1 MLPRPMVPLPGR
13 HLTVGGN
20 GAIPRGN
27 DAKSVAVN
35 RRGTSRGERGSLV
48 VSHAVD
54 AGRIRSVN
62 EDRVFVDE
70 ALGLF
75 VVADGMGGMRNG
87 GEAADIVLEVVANLL
102 TARSADESVI
112 VAAIVSADE
121 AVRTALGEGSSG
133 STVVVGQTTERHVVI
148 AHAGDSRATMLRN
161 GRLIALTADHNLAA
175 VYVESGQLSA
185 DEARSHPSSSRL
197 TSYVGMGVSMT
208 VEVDRVE
215 IEPGDWVIL
224 ATDGLSLMLSD
235 NEIVA
240 VLSGSEPGT
249 AAQALVDATLEAGA
263 FDNVGVI
270 VMSASE

>member
-1 MLPRPMVPLPGR
+1 
-13 HLTVGGN
+13 
-20 GAIPRGN
+20 
-27 DAKSVAVN
+27 
-35 RRGTSRGERGSLV
+35 
-48 VSHAVD
+48 
-54 AGRIRSVN
+54 
-62 EDRVFVDE
+62 
-70 ALGLF
+70 
-75 VVADGMGGMRNG
+75 
-87 GEAADIVLEVVANLL
+87 
-102 TARSADESVI
+102 
-112 VAAIVSADE
+112 
-121 AVRTALGEGSSG
+121 
-133 STVVVGQTTERHVVI
+133 
-148 AHAGDSRATMLRN
+148 MLRN